1 MPTKKNPNFLDLA
14 RTFYGEAF
22 EAKTQREL
30 AEAMAEWEEM
40 EPGEQS
46 FATAHL
52 LYLQLQAQ
60 AQTQQLLGHV
70 RSLLDELAEAFTA
83 AVVANLEQDQDEE
96 PQSFDDEADEAMPEP
111 MVIDAEPAPPEA
123 A

>member
-1 MPTKKNPNFLDLA
+1 MPTKKSPNFLELA
-14 RTFYGEAF
+14 HAFYGEAF
-22 EAKTQREL
+22 GAKTQREL

-70 RSLLDELAEAFTA
+70 RSLLDELAEALTA
-83 AVVANLEQDQDEE
+83 ALLANLEDQKDED
-96 PQSFDDEADEAMPEP
+96 PQPFDDEPDEPMPEP
-111 MVIDAEPAPPEA
+111 MVIDAEPLPPGA

>member
-1 MPTKKNPNFLDLA
+1 MPSKKTPNFLELA

-30 AEAMAEWEEM
+30 AQAMAEWEEM

-52 LYLQLQAQ
+52 LYLNLQAQ
-60 AQTQQLLGHV
+60 AQTLLLLGHV
-70 RSLLDELAEAFTA
+70 RDLLDELAEALTA
-83 AVVANLEQDQDEE
+83 ALLANLEEPKSEEPPFDEE
-96 PQSFDDEADEAMPEP
+96 PDETLPEP
-111 MVIDAEPAPPEA
+111 MVIDAEPVPPGA

>member
-1 MPTKKNPNFLDLA
+1 MPTKKNPNFLELA
-14 RTFYGEAF
+14 HAFYGEAF
-22 EAKTQREL
+22 GAKTQREL
-30 AEAMAEWEEM
+30 AESMAEWEEM
-40 EPGEQS
+40 EPGEQC

-60 AQTQQLLGHV
+60 AQTQQMLGHV

-83 AVVANLEQDQDEE
+83 AVVANLEQEQDEARSDEE
-96 PQSFDDEADEAMPEP
+96 PSENLHEP
-111 MVIDAEPAPPEA
+111 MVIDAEPVLPGA